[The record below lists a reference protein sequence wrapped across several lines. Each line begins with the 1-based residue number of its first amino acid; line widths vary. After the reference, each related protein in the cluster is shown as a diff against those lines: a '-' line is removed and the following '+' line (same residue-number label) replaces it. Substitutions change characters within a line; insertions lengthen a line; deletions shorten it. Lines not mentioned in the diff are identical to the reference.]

1 MYFSHITLS
10 YFFISS
16 ALFSVFLSLIAFL
29 NKKNP
34 ANKSLSLLL
43 ALVSI
48 WSLFYGFELLTNNY
62 DHLHDLLSVQ
72 YIGISAIPVLL
83 LVFVSRYAERDHWIN
98 KRSLFV
104 LMIIPCIT
112 FIMVLTNDFHHL
124 FYATSELVNKG
135 NYTYHEFT
143 KGPFYF
149 LHLIYSYSII
159 LFAIYLIFNTYLS
172 VSHENRMRVLFIL
185 FSAVIPCMFSLLYI
199 FGFKP
204 EGNVDLTPIGFLI
217 MGLLLTVGTFNK
229 GLLNIK
235 PIVLSSIFKSIPDAI
250 LVVDSNGIVIS
261 SNPKAIDL
269 MQKGLLGDEKIHEI
283 INSKEFVLN
292 HENNAMYIEIEL
304 LTKTFRVEKTDIT
317 NLHNKLI
324 GTMFFIIEITQEKQ
338 FQDALKKS
346 EEQYRIL
353 FDNAQEGIVVIQNMR
368 FVFFNTMLLKMTGY
382 EEKELLNMHY
392 NKLIFNEDIPFIEKN
407 YNSLAS
413 GNKIENKLQFRLKG
427 KYGNL
432 CWVEFSSVLIDW
444 NDKPA
449 GLLFVN
455 NINEQKQAEQLK
467 ELLISISNTY
477 INAPIE
483 NFDATI
489 NNSLQEIGM
498 FVNSDRSYIF
508 EYDWEKNTCT
518 NTYEWCA
525 EGITSEINHLKEV
538 PLDDLTFWTERHKNK
553 LPLFIENVSAL
564 SDDDHT
570 KQILEQQ
577 EIKSLITIPL
587 INEDDC
593 IGFVGFDSVRYQ
605 HVYSEKE
612 RILLE
617 VFSQMIVNLSNRKKA
632 NEFIH
637 QQIKEQQLINLISS
651 EFVSADYKNIESK
664 IKFMLEKTG
673 EFFRVDRSYI
683 LRYYEDSEIETNT
696 HEWCANNINSEKDSI
711 NHVSLDNFPWW
722 KKQVI
727 KKSIIHIS
735 NVNELP
741 DEATIEKNE
750 LSRQGIKTLLCFPI
764 LNNNTLIGYYGFDV
778 VNSIRNWSK
787 NQINLI
793 EILSNILGDALIKVE
808 TEIELIR
815 SKELAEAANVA
826 KSNFLSNMSHEIRTP
841 LNGVIGFTEL
851 LRNTSLNNSQ
861 KDYLENAITSA
872 NLLLEVISDILDFS
886 KIESG
891 KMELEIIKTDII
903 QLFEDVT
910 DIIKVMASKKGLELL
925 LFIKQG
931 TPRFAYIDP
940 IRIKQVLVNLLSNAV
955 KFTHQG
961 EIELSL
967 EFELKENQKGIFK
980 VKVRDTGIGIK
991 NTDRNKLFKAF
1002 SQADTS
1008 TTRRYGGT
1016 GLGLIISNS
1025 LVKKMGGAIE
1035 FESEY
1040 EKGSVFSFNIECP
1053 FEFGEKV
1060 DYPKLS
1066 NIKRVLIVDDNENN
1080 RFILKHTLNYWGIE
1094 TVDVE
1099 NGQNAIELLI
1109 SNNAF
1114 DLLIIDYNMPDL
1126 DGLETI
1132 ARIRDIMMNEQVC
1145 IPIILLHSSS
1155 DDVSLHV
1162 KSKDLKI
1169 RYLLTKPVK
1178 QNELL
1183 FYINNVLCDEN
1194 SSEVVPAR
1202 KFNENIAPLYTTLE
1216 RLNILI
1222 VEDTLMNMI
1231 LTSNMVKTIFP
1242 NVTILEANN
1251 GFEAIQQVK
1260 NTVPDII
1267 LMDVQMPEMDGLEAT
1282 RQIRKLEYCSELPII
1297 ALTAGVSNEERK
1309 LCYQSGMNDFL
1320 SKPIEH
1326 DELKYMMYKYLASI
1340 PENLANH
1347 QINTLKDGYDFS
1359 SNTAKFDRVKLIEKI
1374 SDIQTLKLLFDT
1386 AKIEYPKYIDNIG
1399 KAIDLNNKQLILSEI
1414 HKLKGSAL
1422 NMEFISMSEY
1432 AKMIEK
1438 EINDIDLVKYYF
1450 KLLKNDWNEIS
1461 GSI

>member
-1 MYFSHITLS
+1 MHISHITLS

-16 ALFSVFLSLIAFL
+16 AIFSVFLSFIAFL

-48 WSLFYGFELLTNNY
+48 WSLFYGFELLCDNY
-62 DHLHDLLSVQ
+62 NLLHDLLSIQ

-83 LVFVSRYAERDHWIN
+83 LVFVSRYSERDHWIN
-98 KRSLFV
+98 KRNLLI
-104 LMIIPCIT
+104 LMIIPVIT
-112 FIMVLTNDFHHL
+112 FIMVVTNDLHHL
-124 FYATSELVNKG
+124 FYATSELIRKG
-135 NYTYHEFT
+135 DFSYHEFS

-159 LFAIYLIFNTYLS
+159 LFAIYLIFNTFLS

-185 FSAVIPCMFSLLYI
+185 FSAVIPCIFSLFYI

-204 EGNVDLTPIGFLI
+204 EGNIDLTPVGFLM

-235 PIVLSSIFKSIPDAI
+235 PIVLSSIYKSIPDAI
-250 LVVDSNGIVIS
+250 LVVDTNGIVIS
-261 SNPKAIDL
+261 SNPKAIEM
-269 MQKGLLGDEKIHEI
+269 MQKGLLDDEKIQKI

-292 HENNAMYIEIEL
+292 HENNSMFIEIEL
-304 LTKTFRVEKTDIT
+304 LTKTFRIEKTEIT
-317 NLHNKLI
+317 NQYKKLI

-353 FDNAQEGIVVIQNMR
+353 FDNAQEGIVVIQEKR
-368 FVFFNTMLLKMTGY
+368 FVFFNPMLLKMTGY
-382 EEKELLNMHY
+382 DENELLNLHY
-392 NKLIFNEDIPFIEKN
+392 SELIFAEDIPFIENN

-413 GNKIENKLQFRLKG
+413 GEKIEKKLEFRLKG
-427 KYGNL
+427 KFDNL
-432 CWVEFSSVLIDW
+432 CWVEFSSVLIEW

-483 NFDATI
+483 SFDTTI
-489 NNSLQEIGM
+489 NDSLREIGM

-508 EYDWEKNTCT
+508 EYEWEKNICV

-525 EGITSEINHLKEV
+525 EGISSEINNLKEV
-538 PLDDLTFWTERHKNK
+538 PLNQMTSWIESHKNK
-553 LPLFIENVSAL
+553 RPLFIENVSL
-564 SDDDHT
+564 LNDEDPI
-570 KQILEQQ
+570 KQNLEHQD
-577 EIKSLITIPL
+577 IKSLVTIPL
-587 INEDDC
+587 INEDEC
-593 IGFVGFDSVRYQ
+593 TGFVGFDSVRFL
-605 HVYSEKE
+605 HIYSEKE
-612 RILLE
+612 MVLLE
-617 VFSQMIVNLSNRKKA
+617 VFSQMIVNLTNRKKA
-632 NEFIH
+632 NEFIQ
-637 QQIKEQQLINLISS
+637 QQIREQQLINLISS

-664 IKFMLEKTG
+664 IQFMLEKTG
-673 EFFRVDRSYI
+673 EFFNVDRSYI
-683 LRYYEDSEIETNT
+683 LRYYDDSEIETNT
-696 HEWCANNINSEKDSI
+696 HEWCATNIHSEKDSI
-711 NHVSLDNFPWW
+711 NHVNLNNFPWW
-722 KKQVI
+722 KRQVT
-727 KKSIIHIS
+727 KKSIIHIG
-735 NVNELP
+735 NVSELP
-741 DEATIEKNE
+741 EEASIEKTE
-750 LSRQGIKTLLCFPI
+750 LLRQGIKTLLCFPI

-778 VNSIRNWSK
+778 VNSIRNWTK

-793 EILSNILGDALIKVE
+793 EILSNIVGDALIKVE

-815 SKELAEAANVA
+815 SKELAEAANKA

-851 LRNTSLNNSQ
+851 LRNTELNNSQ

-903 QLFEDVT
+903 QLFENVT

-931 TPRFAYIDP
+931 TPRYAYIDP
-940 IRIKQVLVNLLSNAV
+940 IRVKQILVNLMSNAV
-955 KFTHQG
+955 KFTHHG

-967 EFELKENQKGIFK
+967 EFEQIENKKGIFK

-991 NTDRNKLFKAF
+991 NSDRNKLFKAF

-1025 LVKKMGGAIE
+1025 LVRKMGGSID

-1040 EKGSVFSFNIECP
+1040 EKGSVFSFSIECQ
-1053 FEFGEKV
+1053 FETGEKI
-1060 DYPKLS
+1060 DFPKSS

-1099 NGQNAIELLI
+1099 NGINAIELL
-1109 SNNAF
+1109 SLKNKF
-1114 DLLIIDYNMPDL
+1114 DLLIIDYNMPHL

-1132 ARIRDIMMNEQVC
+1132 ARIRGIMKNEHAC

-1155 DDVSLHV
+1155 DEVNLNTR
-1162 KSKDLKI
+1162 SKELKI

-1194 SSEVVPAR
+1194 SGEVVPAR
-1202 KFNENIAPLYTTLE
+1202 KFNEIIAPLNSKSD
-1216 RLNILI
+1216 RFIILI

-1231 LTSNMVKTIFP
+1231 LTSNMVRTIFP
-1242 NVTILEANN
+1242 NVSIIEANN
-1251 GFEAIQQVK
+1251 GFEAIEK
-1260 NTVPDII
+1260 LKDTIPDII

-1282 RQIRKLEYCSELPII
+1282 RKIRNLENCSELPVI
-1297 ALTAGVSNEERK
+1297 ALTAGVSKEERK
-1309 LCYQSGMNDFL
+1309 LCYNSGMNDFI

-1326 DELKYMMYKYLASI
+1326 EELKRILNKYLTKK
-1340 PENLANH
+1340 PRNKVNNE
-1347 QINTLKDGYDFS
+1347 INSGYGFQS
-1359 SNTAKFDRVKLIEKI
+1359 KEVSFDKMKLIQKI
-1374 SDIQTLKLLFDT
+1374 SDDQTLKLLLET
-1386 AKIEYPKYIDNIG
+1386 AKTEYPKYIENIENAIESDNSR
-1399 KAIDLNNKQLILSEI
+1399 LILAEI
-1414 HKLKGSAL
+1414 HKLKGSAM
-1422 NMEFISMSEY
+1422 NMEFIRMSEY
-1432 AKMIEK
+1432 AKMIES
-1438 EINDIDLVKYYF
+1438 EIDDMDLVKYYL

>member
-1 MYFSHITLS
+1 MYLSHVTLS

-48 WSLFYGFELLTNNY
+48 WSLFYGFELLTENY
-62 DHLHDLLSVQ
+62 ERLHDLLSIE
-72 YIGISAIPVLL
+72 YIGISAIPVSL
-83 LVFVSRYAERDHWIN
+83 LVFVSRYSERDHWIN
-98 KRSLFV
+98 RKSILI

-112 FIMVLTNDFHHL
+112 FLMVLTNDFHHL
-124 FYATSELVNKG
+124 FYASSKLIHTGIFS
-135 NYTYHEFT
+135 YHEFT
-143 KGPFYF
+143 RGPFYF
-149 LHLIYSYSII
+149 LHLIYSYGII

-172 VSHENRMRVLFIL
+172 VSYENRMRVLFIL
-185 FSAVIPCMFSLLYI
+185 FSAVIPCIFSLLYI
-199 FGFKP
+199 FGLKP
-204 EGNVDLTPIGFLI
+204 EGNVDLTPVGFLI

-235 PIVLSSIFKSIPDAI
+235 PIVLSSIYKSIPDAI
-250 LVVDSNGIVIS
+250 LVVDTNGIVIS
-261 SNPKAIDL
+261 SNPKAIDM
-269 MQKGLLGDEKIHEI
+269 MQRGLLADEKIHEI

-292 HENNAMYIEIEL
+292 HENNALFIEIEL
-304 LTKTFRVEKTDIT
+304 LSKTFRVEKTDIT
-317 NLHNKLI
+317 NEHKKLI
-324 GTMFFIIEITQEKQ
+324 GKMFFIIEITQEKQ

-353 FDNAQEGIVVIQNMR
+353 FDNAQEGIVVIQNGR
-368 FVFFNTMLLKMTGY
+368 FVFFNPMLLKMTGF
-382 EEKELLNMHY
+382 EENELFNMHY
-392 NKLIFNEDIPFIEKN
+392 SELVFVEDLPFIETN

-413 GNKIENKLQFRLKG
+413 GKRIEKKLQFRLKG

-449 GLLFVN
+449 GLLFIN
-455 NINEQKQAEQLK
+455 NINEQKQAEELK

-483 NFDATI
+483 NFDVTI
-489 NNSLQEIGM
+489 NNSLREIGM

-508 EYDWEKNTCT
+508 DYNWDKNICT

-525 EGITSEINHLKEV
+525 EGISSEINHLKEV
-538 PLDDLTFWTERHKNK
+538 PLADLASWVDSHKNK
-553 LPLFIENVSAL
+553 RALFIENVSL
-564 SDDDHT
+564 LNDDDPV
-570 KQILEQQ
+570 KQILDEQK
-577 EIKSLITIPL
+577 IKSLITIPL
-587 INEDDC
+587 INENDC

-617 VFSQMIVNLSNRKKA
+617 VFSQMIVNLSNRKNA

-664 IKFMLEKTG
+664 IQFMLEKTG
-673 EFFRVDRSYI
+673 QFFRVDRSYI

-711 NHVSLDNFPWW
+711 NHVSLNNFPWW

-727 KKSIIHIS
+727 KKSIIHIG
-735 NVNELP
+735 NVNDLP
-741 DEATIEKNE
+741 EEAAIEKTE
-750 LSRQGIKTLLCFPI
+750 LLRQGIKTLLCFPI

-778 VNSIRNWSK
+778 VNSIRYWTK

-793 EILSNILGDALIKVE
+793 EILSNIVGDALIKVE
-808 TEIELIR
+808 TEMELIR

-851 LRNTSLNNSQ
+851 LRNTALNNSQ

-940 IRIKQVLVNLLSNAV
+940 IRVKQILVNLLSNAV
-955 KFTHQG
+955 KFTHHG

-967 EFELKENQKGIFK
+967 DFESEDHQKGIFK

-991 NTDRNKLFKAF
+991 NSDRSKLFKAF

-1025 LVKKMGGAIE
+1025 LLKKMGGSID

-1040 EKGSVFSFNIECP
+1040 EKGSVFSFNIDCQY
-1053 FEFGEKV
+1053 EFGEKNE
-1060 DYPKLS
+1060 YPELS
-1066 NIKRVLIVDDNENN
+1066 NIKRVLIVDDNDNN

-1094 TVDVE
+1094 TTDVE
-1099 NGQNAIELLI
+1099 TGQEAIELLTSKKI
-1109 SNNAF
+1109 F
-1114 DLLIIDYNMPDL
+1114 DLLIIDYNMPGL

-1132 ARIRDIMMNEQVC
+1132 ARIRGIMKNEQAC

-1155 DDVSLHV
+1155 DDVNLNA
-1162 KSKDLKI
+1162 KSKELNI
-1169 RYLLTKPVK
+1169 RYRLTKPVK

-1183 FYINNVLCDEN
+1183 YYLNNVLCDDN
-1194 SSEVVPAR
+1194 SNEVVPAR
-1202 KFNENIAPLYTTLE
+1202 KFNENIAPFYKE
-1216 RLNILI
+1216 PDRFNILI
-1222 VEDTLMNMI
+1222 VEDILMNMI
-1231 LTSNMVKTIFP
+1231 LTSNILRTIFP
-1242 NVTILEANN
+1242 NVSIIEANN
-1251 GFEAIQQVK
+1251 GFEAIEQVK
-1260 NTVPDII
+1260 YSVPDII
-1267 LMDVQMPEMDGLEAT
+1267 LMDVQMPGMDGLEAT
-1282 RQIRKLEYCSELPII
+1282 RQIRKSENCSELPII
-1297 ALTAGVSNEERK
+1297 ALTAGVSNEERT
-1309 LCYQSGMNDFL
+1309 LCYNSGMNDFI
-1320 SKPIEH
+1320 SKPVEH
-1326 DELKYMMYKYLASI
+1326 DELKRILNKYLTKKHQDKSD
-1340 PENLANH
+1340 N
-1347 QINTLKDGYDFS
+1347 QINKINSGFNFQSKAVT
-1359 SNTAKFDRVKLIEKI
+1359 FDRMKLTEKI
-1374 SDIQTLKLLFDT
+1374 SDDHTLKLLFET
-1386 AKIEYPKYIDNIG
+1386 AKTECPKYIENVD
-1399 KAIDLNNKQLILSEI
+1399 KAIELNNKELILSEI
-1414 HKLKGSAL
+1414 HKLKGIAL

-1432 AKMIEK
+1432 AKMIES
-1438 EINDIDLVKYYF
+1438 EIDNADLVKYYF
-1450 KLLKNDWNEIS
+1450 KLLKNEWKEIR
-1461 GSI
+1461 GNI